1 MGTASRITSALSR
14 WIDEVAET
22 VLAGIEQLRTSAL
35 VRFSE
40 RKDGTFIAEAMQP
53 VAASP
58 GPDTSFRLGCGDLAE
73 ADLDR
78 VKAVVKDTRVEI
90 LLEPDRFLFRPL
102 ELPSRAGE
110 FLEGIVRSQIDRLT
124 PWSAADA
131 LYGWSP
137 PIETSNGRMVIRV
150 AATGRNLVAPLT
162 DTLAGLGAA
171 SIRLSVRSPE
181 PNEEPILVSDQKTRA
196 AREIHQARRILLSIL
211 AGLGGLAAVSV
222 LAQIIAGSDLEARQ
236 ADIGVRIE
244 AIRASLQARRD
255 PASEP
260 VAALQRRKQEAASSV
275 LVLEALS
282 GTLPDHTYLTELRM
296 QDGKVQIIG
305 MTKDAPSLIEQLER
319 NPQFSEASFYAP
331 TTRSLAKPGDNF
343 HIEAKIVP
351 PRPAQP

>member
-1 MGTASRITSALSR
+1 MGTISRITSALSR
-14 WIDEVAET
+14 WIDEVAEA
-22 VLAGIEQLRTSAL
+22 VLASLEQLRTSGL
-35 VRFSE
+35 VRFVE
-40 RKDGTFIAEAMQP
+40 RKDGIFVAQAMQP
-53 VAASP
+53 APDFP
-58 GPDTSFRLGCGDLAE
+58 GPDASFRLGPGAAE
-73 ADLDR
+73 AELDR
-78 VKAVVKDTRVEI
+78 VKAVVKDAGVEVV
-90 LLEPDRFLFRPL
+90 LEPDRFLFRPL

-110 FLEGIVRSQIDRLT
+110 FLEGIVRAQIDRLT

-137 PIETSNGRMVIRV
+137 PTETSNGRMVITV
-150 AATGRNLVAPLT
+150 AATGRKLVAPLI

-181 PNEEPILVSDQKTRA
+181 PCAEPILVSDQKTRA
-196 AREIHQARRILLSIL
+196 TREIHRARHSLLSIL
-211 AGLGGLAAVSV
+211 VGLGGLAAVSV
-222 LAQIIAGSDLEARQ
+222 LAEIIAGSDLAARQ
-236 ADIGVRIE
+236 ADNVARIA
-244 AIRASLQARRD
+244 AIRASLQALRD

-260 VAALQRRKQEAASSV
+260 VAALRRRKREAASSV

-282 GTLPDHTYLTELRM
+282 AILPDHTYLTELRL

-319 NPQFSEASFYAP
+319 NPQFSEASFTAP

-343 HIEAKIVP
+343 HIEAKIMP